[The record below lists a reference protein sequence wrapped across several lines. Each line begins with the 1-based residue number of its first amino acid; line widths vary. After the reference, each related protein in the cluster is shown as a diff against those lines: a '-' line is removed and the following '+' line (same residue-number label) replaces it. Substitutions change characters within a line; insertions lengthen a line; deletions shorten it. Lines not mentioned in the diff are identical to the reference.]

1 MFAFSLTACGYVTTH
16 WILRKMPF
24 SSGKA
29 LGAQPKENLKN
40 EERMTNKHELK
51 SKEQLWL
58 KISNSFVPVLKVYSL
73 LDG

>member
-51 SKEQLWL
+51 SKEQL
-58 KISNSFVPVLKVYSL
+58 
-73 LDG
+73 